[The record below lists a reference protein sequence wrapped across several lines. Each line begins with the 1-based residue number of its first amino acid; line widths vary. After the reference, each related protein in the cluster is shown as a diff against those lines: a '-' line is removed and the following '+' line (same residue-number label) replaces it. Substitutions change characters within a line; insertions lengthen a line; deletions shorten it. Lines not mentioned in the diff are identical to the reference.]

1 MTLYILTHLFLFFIA
16 LHLKEYLRYV
26 DIFIRCAWRNTFLL
40 SRIITVLA
48 GACITGAIFSQFFR
62 LAQNVDVECQTH
74 ATEEDTEKNHFFCD
88 LCLCGPLKLHI
99 TLCSPEKCK
108 RIVPVLQA
116 ILAVT
121 ANLPLFKMSLG
132 NVSFDH
138 LFLFL
143 ISKLYNFIY

>member
-1 MTLYILTHLFLFFIA
+1 MLIYLLDVHEETLFSINNNNCFGWSLHNRCYFF
-16 LHLKEYLRYV
+16 
-26 DIFIRCAWRNTFLL
+26 T
-40 SRIITVLA
+40 
-48 GACITGAIFSQFFR
+48 FFR

-108 RIVPVLQA
+108 RIVPVLQS

-121 ANLPLFKMSLG
+121 ANLPLFRMSLG